1 MNKAIEAAL
10 FLHLLGVAVWIG
22 GMVFAHFCLR
32 PAAAG
37 LLEPPARL
45 PLLVATFDR
54 FFRYTAYAVAI
65 ILASGIAMFIQSG
78 TRSAPLGW
86 HVMAALGLAMTL
98 VFAYVYGV
106 LYPKLR
112 QHCDGAAWPAAAAT
126 LNGIRRL
133 VAVNLVL
140 AACTVAAA
148 ALSR

>member
-1 MNKAIEAAL
+1 MLRQIL
-10 FLHLLGVAVWIG
+10 ILLHLSSAIVWVG
-22 GMVFAHFCLR
+22 GMFFAYFCLR

-45 PLLVATFDR
+45 TLWVATFDR

-65 ILASGIAMFIQSG
+65 ILASGIAMFLQTG
-78 TRSAPLGW
+78 GQRAPLGW

-106 LYPKLR
+106 LYPKLK
-112 QHCDGAAWPAAAAT
+112 QHCDGAAWPAAAAV
-126 LNGIRRL
+126 LNRIRRL
-133 VAVNLVL
+133 VGINLVL